1 LGSIRNLPIRAA
13 PGSETIATV
22 HRLVATR
29 LERHFRRLSALAAR
43 GLEHLATAASS
54 AATATGPAGVVS
66 AAATAAGSAL
76 HLTRGSAFGA
86 TVRFVLEAFA
96 RKELLFARTKNELA
110 VAINAAQGFVSIHS
124 RVFPGR
130 LIEFRPR
137 L

>member
-1 LGSIRNLPIRAA
+1 MGSIRNLSIGAA
-13 PGSETIATV
+13 PGSETVAAV
-22 HRLVATR
+22 HGLVATR
-29 LERHFRRLSALAAR
+29 LERHFGRLSALAAR

-54 AATATGPAGVVS
+54 AATAAGSAGVVS
-66 AAATAAGSAL
+66 AAAAAGSAL
-76 HLTRGSAFGA
+76 RLTRGTAFG
-86 TVRFVLEAFA
+86 TTIGFVLEAFA